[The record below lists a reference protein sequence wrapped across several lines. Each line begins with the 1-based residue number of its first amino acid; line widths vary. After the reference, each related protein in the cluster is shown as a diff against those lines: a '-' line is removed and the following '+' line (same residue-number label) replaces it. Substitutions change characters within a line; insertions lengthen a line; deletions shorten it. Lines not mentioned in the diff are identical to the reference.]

1 MAATLNPK
9 LMDAVEKLDYRVTIA
24 DIASKLGLRVDQA
37 EKELL
42 VLAAETGGNFQVA
55 ETGDLVYVFPKNFQA
70 MLRAKYL
77 KLRLMAAG
85 KQAWRVMFYL
95 IRLSVGVVLILL
107 IVAIVIAIIAAMIA
121 IMTSSKD
128 SNNRGDSNRGDSR
141 GGLGVPSIDFFY
153 MPNFGRWFSPNYD
166 SYDSDRYNHHDYG
179 ASHYQRRD
187 RGAYSSSQ
195 QSGSDLNFFEVFF
208 SFLFGDGI
216 PNRDLE
222 ERRWS
227 AIAATI
233 RNNGGAVTAEMIAPY
248 LDDLGNQD
256 ERQEEAY
263 MLPVMVRF
271 DGRPEFTADGDIIY
285 VFPQM
290 QATAS
295 SKPQPVAVYLKEDL
309 WQFSRAS
316 SGQLWMAGGFGVAL
330 FVLSLVLL
338 GLLQDPAVN
347 LPAIVHVLPLTGLG
361 YSVLYLAI
369 PAIRYG
375 WLRWRNGLIAERN
388 RKRQNRA
395 MVVNQPSNKLKR
407 KLEAAKQLA
416 SGVVVTPDKLV
427 YTTEEDL
434 LDQNLSRLDAAP

>member
-1 MAATLNPK
+1 MAATLNPR

-24 DIASKLGLRVDQA
+24 DVASAVGLRVDQA
-37 EKELL
+37 EKELQ
-42 VLAAETGGNFQVA
+42 VLAAETGGIFQVA

-77 KLRLMAAG
+77 RLRLMAAG
-85 KQAWRVMFYL
+85 KQAWRVVFYL
-95 IRLSVGVVLILL
+95 IRLSVGIVLILL
-107 IVAIVIAIIAAMIA
+107 IVAIVIAIVAAMIA

-128 SNNRGDSNRGDSR
+128 GNDRGGSGRGDSGR
-141 GGLGVPSIDFFY
+141 GLGMPSIDFFY
-153 MPNFGRWFSPNYD
+153 IPNFGRWFLPDYD
-166 SYDSDRYNHHDYG
+166 SYDSDRYN
-179 ASHYQRRD
+179 RRD
-187 RGAYSSSQ
+187 YSPTRYQGRDRTTYQSQ

-216 PNRDLE
+216 PNVNLE
-222 ERRWS
+222 ERRWA

-256 ERQEEAY
+256 DRQEEAY

-271 DGRPEFTADGDIIY
+271 DGRPEVTADGDIIY

-295 SKPQPVAVYLKEDL
+295 SKPQPVAAYLKEDL

-330 FVLSLVLL
+330 FVLSLVLF
-338 GLLQDPAVN
+338 GLLQDPAVS
-347 LPAIVHVLPLTGLG
+347 LPAIVNMLPWAGLG

-375 WLRWRNGLIAERN
+375 WLQWRNSLIAERN

-395 MVVNQPSNKLKR
+395 MVVNRPTNRLKR
-407 KLEAAKQLA
+407 KLEAAKRLA

-434 LDQNLSRLDAAP
+434 LDQDLSRLDPAP